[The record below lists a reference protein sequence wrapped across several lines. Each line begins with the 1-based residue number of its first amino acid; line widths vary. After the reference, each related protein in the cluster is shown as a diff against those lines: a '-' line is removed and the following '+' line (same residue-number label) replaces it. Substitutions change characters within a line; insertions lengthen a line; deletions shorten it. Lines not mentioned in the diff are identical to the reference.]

1 MGELLV
7 SLSYYPSNNTLS
19 IAVLKVGLEKKTL
32 YKFKFYSLGKKLES
46 QGYQWK
52 IRPVCEGVVNV
63 WREACGEEEDPG
75 VQM

>member
-7 SLSYYPSNNTLS
+7 SLSYYPSNNTLT
-19 IAVLKVGLEKKTL
+19 IAVLKVGLEQSFQAFQFCL
-32 YKFKFYSLGKKLES
+32 SGKKLES
-46 QGYQWK
+46 EGYQWK

-63 WREACGEEEDPG
+63 WRKACGEEEDPG

>member
-1 MGELLV
+1 MLKV
-7 SLSYYPSNNTLS
+7 SLEQ
-19 IAVLKVGLEKKTL
+19 IFHE
-32 YKFKFYSLGKKLES
+32 FYLCLLGKKLES